1 MRKETISIIKND
13 PYIYNFLREE
23 SYHYKY
29 LYQDDNYIYTI
40 KRLAYKKYK
49 QTKLDKL
56 ERIVNNIGMIET
68 ILSVSIY

>member
-1 MRKETISIIKND
+1 MRKETINIIKND

-29 LYQDDNYIYTI
+29 LYQDDNYINTV

-49 QTKLDKL
+49 QTKLDKV
-56 ERIVNNIGMIET
+56 ERLINNINLIKT
-68 ILSVSIY
+68 FLSVID